1 MYVIQYMVLETD
13 RYTILLFTR
22 LQCQSIALDTVM
34 PVDID
39 MEKDIDM
46 QRPYQKVIVIPQWH
60 QLSKLL
66 GQGAFNKA
74 GLYPAWQEA
83 VSLGHVVEAAQC
95 PNNLSMY
102 TSANH
107 GQNPLLHDT
116 I

>member
-46 QRPYQKVIVIPQWH
+46 ERYAETISESDCDTTVASVVKVIGSGSIQQSWLV
-60 QLSKLL
+60 SSM
-66 GQGAFNKA
+66 A
-74 GLYPAWQEA
+74 GSCLFRPC
-83 VSLGHVVEAAQC
+83 G
-95 PNNLSMY
+95 
-102 TSANH
+102 
-107 GQNPLLHDT
+107 
-116 I
+116 